1 MTMYPRSQL
10 KKWYVYC
17 GDVLVEVVKAIT
29 ERGAIEAASALSGR
43 SASTLFAQTTVRERQ
58 S

>member
-1 MTMYPRSQL
+1 MYPRSQL

-17 GDVLVEVVKAIT
+17 GDKLVEVVKAIT

-43 SASTLFAQTTVRERQ
+43 AASTLFAQTTVRG